1 MWSVLENLLGQYGQ
15 GCIVTGCVVTPHAGG
30 SNYDI
35 TAGIVLLQD
44 GSGNWHYAKYAG
56 GSNISLPKYFVLS
69 STTTNALYHDSI
81 SKPIIVNTTAILQS
95 GLPGSGGY
103 LQLTSAGAATWRDI
117 IQDSS
122 HRMVTDAN
130 IAAWNAAASIKP
142 GFVMFQA
149 MSTIPTGWFECDGS
163 TVSRTV
169 YAALFAAIGTTYGA
183 GDGSTTF
190 KLPDGRGYFV
200 RGFDHGAGIDTG
212 RALGSTQADSF
223 AAHTHVIKRGDAY
236 TGSSDAGFAYVGGG
250 QHGNPQPD
258 VTALSTGSSE
268 TRPLNIAFVMIIKY

>member
-1 MWSVLENLLGQYGQ
+1 MQKQVQSTGERDWFGDDILTIQNEVWSVLENLLGQYGQ

-122 HRMVTDAN
+122 HRMVTDMDN
-130 IAAWNAAASIKP
+130 IGEKWKN
-142 GFVMFQA
+142 
-149 MSTIPTGWFECDGS
+149 
-163 TVSRTV
+163 
-169 YAALFAAIGTTYGA
+169 
-183 GDGSTTF
+183 
-190 KLPDGRGYFV
+190 
-200 RGFDHGAGIDTG
+200 
-212 RALGSTQADSF
+212 
-223 AAHTHVIKRGDAY
+223 
-236 TGSSDAGFAYVGGG
+236 
-250 QHGNPQPD
+250 
-258 VTALSTGSSE
+258 
-268 TRPLNIAFVMIIKY
+268 